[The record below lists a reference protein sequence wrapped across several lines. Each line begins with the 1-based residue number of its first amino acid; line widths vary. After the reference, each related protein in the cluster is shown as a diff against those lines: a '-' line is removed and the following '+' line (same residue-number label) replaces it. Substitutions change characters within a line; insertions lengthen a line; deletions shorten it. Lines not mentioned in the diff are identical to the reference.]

1 MKQKSL
7 ILLVSIVTTIL
18 LLIPLQGCIDQNN
31 SNHSDSILVTA
42 SLKTL
47 VLKLDELPD
56 NVIIL
61 EEYYNDTEQ
70 NEPWPNIT
78 AICTEKF
85 TVDYHMNDTN
95 LSYFLLL
102 ELRKIESTKATEDS
116 FNAQESTLLDTPIEI
131 IPVEKIGDETI
142 LGKIETMYHLIFRK
156 YNVITVIT
164 SAVDSG
170 LEEQDIIDY
179 AKIIEN
185 NIESSIES

>member
-7 ILLVSIVTTIL
+7 ILLFSIFSIIL
-18 LLIPLQGCIDQNN
+18 FLIPLQGCIDQNN
-31 SNHSDSILVTA
+31 SNHSDPTLVTV

-47 VLKLDELPD
+47 VLKLDELPE

-61 EEYYNDTEQ
+61 DEFYNDTET
-70 NEPWPNIT
+70 NEPWPNVT

-85 TVDYHMNDTN
+85 TVDYHINDTN

-102 ELRKIESTKATEDS
+102 ELRKIESTKATEES
-116 FNAQESTLLDTPIEI
+116 FNAQESILLDTPIEI
-131 IPVEKIGDETI
+131 IPVEKIGDEAI

-170 LEEQDIIDY
+170 LEEEDIIDY